1 MESLGRQIA
10 KQRAELGWT
19 QQDLAERVAVSRV
32 ALSHIEAGLTV
43 PGERTVAL
51 LAGVFGIE
59 PHDLVRGTDYPVAKV
74 DRLPLVVSRYTE
86 VEMQLALL
94 DRDIEDEAVA
104 RLRTWAPRLANLRR
118 RTVDRRQLDL
128 LDKAD
133 VRLRKALAC

>member
-51 LAGVFGIE
+51 LAGVFGTE
-59 PHDLVRGTDYPVAKV
+59 PHDLVRGTDYPVAKA

-94 DRDIEDEAVA
+94 DRDIED
-104 RLRTWAPRLANLRR
+104 
-118 RTVDRRQLDL
+118 
-128 LDKAD
+128 AD
-133 VRLRKALAC
+133 VAAPPDVGTDAGRPAPANGRPPAARSPRQSGRPPQECSLR